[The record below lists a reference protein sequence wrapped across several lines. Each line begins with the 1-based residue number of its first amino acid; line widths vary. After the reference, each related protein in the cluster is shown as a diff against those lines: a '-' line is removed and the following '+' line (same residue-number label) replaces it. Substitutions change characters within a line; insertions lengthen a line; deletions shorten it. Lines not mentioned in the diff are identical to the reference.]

1 MVDAGQILPAHAM
14 ATGDGGQA
22 FAPADD
28 MLLHD
33 GISGED
39 GVFAV
44 MLVLRADDEG
54 NPPLLTPADP
64 T

>member
-1 MVDAGQILPAHAM
+1 M

-28 MLLHD
+28 VLLHD

-39 GVFAV
+39 GAVAVLLVF
-44 MLVLRADDEG
+44 RADDEG
-54 NPPLLTPADP
+54 NPPLLMPADP